1 VQERRQPLHDT
12 QTVPQCISSAACF
25 KKPER
30 ESSKDLHRDG
40 EREPH
45 GEHGDEE
52 RDSKDALHLECALDG
67 HVPQHF
73 GELRMSE

>member
-1 VQERRQPLHDT
+1 MTHKLLSQND
-12 QTVPQCISSAACF
+12 SSAALSQEIRRQS
-25 KKPER
+25 P
-30 ESSKDLHRDG
+30 KDSHRDG

-45 GEHGDEE
+45 GEHGDKE
-52 RDSKDALHLECALDG
+52 RDGKDALHLERALDG